1 MRTDFHSYLRVVPHM
16 ALGLF
21 ICVSA
26 CEASAQ
32 AAKAAPDPAPIA
44 KAAPAPAAIAK
55 KPGHTGKKALGQAR
69 RAPVDVPSMLS
80 KPQRPVKPLR
90 QR

>member
-1 MRTDFHSYLRVVPHM
+1 MRTGFHSYLRIVPHM

-26 CEASAQ
+26 CEASAH

-44 KAAPAPAAIAK
+44 KK
-55 KPGHTGKKALGQAR
+55 TGNTGKKRPGAAR
-69 RAPVDVPSMLS
+69 RAPVDVPSMPS
-80 KPQRPVKPLR
+80 KPQRPVKPPR
-90 QR
+90 QH